1 MIRSFVKNG
10 RLMSLMISLLVV
22 SGFAAISTLP
32 RTEDPHI
39 TNRIATAITQ
49 LPGASAE
56 RIEVLITEKIEQ
68 KLRKLPEIDLITSVS
83 RPNISVVQIKLHDE
97 VVDTKPIWSRVRDLL
112 NDVTPSF
119 PQGTISP
126 VLEDDRGYAY
136 TQLLSLSWQANSAVD
151 IAMLGRYA
159 NELQNQL
166 KQVSGTEIVSI
177 YGHGQEEV
185 LVEIDPS
192 LSDQLQLSAGTI
204 SQLIAQAD
212 AKVSAGQL
220 INADNQMQVELTG
233 AFDNVQRIRNI
244 PVKTNASNS
253 LLTLG
258 DIANVEK
265 TLTWPASEIAL
276 VNDQASVIVGTRM
289 LPSLRID
296 KWTVQVQA
304 AIADFKKQLPDHI
317 ELEVLFDQN
326 SYTEARLG
334 DLLSNITVGFILISV
349 VLLLTLGWRSAAIVA
364 ISLPLTVLFT
374 LAVMN
379 IYGLPIHQ
387 MSVTGLVVALG
398 IMVDNAIVMTDTIQ
412 KQRQL
417 GMRRLDSVSF
427 AVKHLWVPLLG
438 STITTILAFM
448 PIVVMPGPAGEF
460 VGGIALSV
468 IFSLVGSYIIS
479 HTIVA
484 GLAGRFLPKG
494 SPSSSHWYNTGI
506 AMPKLAKVFS
516 QVLTLSLRHRKTVLI
531 TLFCLPLSG
540 FILAKHLT
548 EQFFPP
554 SDRDMFQIELFMPAQ
569 SSILATEKVSHDI
582 SQFLY
587 QQQGIEKVR
596 WLIGKNTPSFYY
608 NLMPTKDGSKNYAQA
623 MVTASDFATAN
634 RLIPDIQKALDDQMP
649 HAQILVRKLEQGP
662 PFNAPVELRIY
673 GSNLDTLKEIGDDI
687 RRYMSLTEDIMHTRA
702 TLQPGTP
709 KVWVEA
715 DESMAAL
722 AGLTLTDIS
731 NQLNSRLTG
740 LTNGSIIEA
749 TESIPVR
756 VRLANSD
763 SNELSKLANINI
775 ISPQAS
781 DPIPLSAIAN
791 LTIKPSRG
799 AIPHRDGVR
808 VNVIEGYIRSGVL
821 PSIVLNR
828 VTDLLTQE
836 NYQLPAGYHL
846 EIGGES
852 AERDQAVGKLL
863 ASVGIIFTLL
873 ITVVVLSFNSFRLSI
888 IIFLS
893 AIQSVG
899 LGLLTIYL
907 FDYPFGFTVI
917 IGLLGL
923 MGLAINA
930 AIVIIAELKSDANA
944 VTGDSKAIIN
954 CVQSCTRHISS
965 TTITTVGG
973 FLPLVL
979 AGGGFWPPFA
989 VAVAGG
995 TVLTTLLSF
1004 IFVPVAFSLF
1014 SQRNAFEQ
1022 SKQTTLV

>member
-1 MIRSFVKNG
+1 
-10 RLMSLMISLLVV
+10 
-22 SGFAAISTLP
+22 
-32 RTEDPHI
+32 
-39 TNRIATAITQ
+39 
-49 LPGASAE
+49 
-56 RIEVLITEKIEQ
+56 
-68 KLRKLPEIDLITSVS
+68 
-83 RPNISVVQIKLHDE
+83 
-97 VVDTKPIWSRVRDLL
+97 
-112 NDVTPSF
+112 
-119 PQGTISP
+119 
-126 VLEDDRGYAY
+126 
-136 TQLLSLSWQANSAVD
+136 
-151 IAMLGRYA
+151 
-159 NELQNQL
+159 
-166 KQVSGTEIVSI
+166 
-177 YGHGQEEV
+177 
-185 LVEIDPS
+185 
-192 LSDQLQLSAGTI
+192 
-204 SQLIAQAD
+204 
-212 AKVSAGQL
+212 
-220 INADNQMQVELTG
+220 
-233 AFDNVQRIRNI
+233 
-244 PVKTNASNS
+244 
-253 LLTLG
+253 
-258 DIANVEK
+258 
-265 TLTWPASEIAL
+265 
-276 VNDQASVIVGTRM
+276 
-289 LPSLRID
+289 
-296 KWTVQVQA
+296 
-304 AIADFKKQLPDHI
+304 
-317 ELEVLFDQN
+317 
-326 SYTEARLG
+326 
-334 DLLSNITVGFILISV
+334 
-349 VLLLTLGWRSAAIVA
+349 
-364 ISLPLTVLFT
+364 
-374 LAVMN
+374 
-379 IYGLPIHQ
+379 
-387 MSVTGLVVALG
+387 
-398 IMVDNAIVMTDTIQ
+398 
-412 KQRQL
+412 
-417 GMRRLDSVSF
+417 
-427 AVKHLWVPLLG
+427 
-438 STITTILAFM
+438 
-448 PIVVMPGPAGEF
+448 
-460 VGGIALSV
+460 
-468 IFSLVGSYIIS
+468 
-479 HTIVA
+479 
-484 GLAGRFLPKG
+484 
-494 SPSSSHWYNTGI
+494 
-506 AMPKLAKVFS
+506 
-516 QVLTLSLRHRKTVLI
+516 
-531 TLFCLPLSG
+531 
-540 FILAKHLT
+540 
-548 EQFFPP
+548 
-554 SDRDMFQIELFMPAQ
+554 
-569 SSILATEKVSHDI
+569 
-582 SQFLY
+582 
-587 QQQGIEKVR
+587 
-596 WLIGKNTPSFYY
+596 
-608 NLMPTKDGSKNYAQA
+608 
-623 MVTASDFATAN
+623 
-634 RLIPDIQKALDDQMP
+634 
-649 HAQILVRKLEQGP
+649 
-662 PFNAPVELRIY
+662 
-673 GSNLDTLKEIGDDI
+673 
-687 RRYMSLTEDIMHTRA
+687 MSLTEDIMHTRA